1 MTKVLIFIFFLNP
14 RWRRCV
20 SVILLET
27 GYLFFM
33 RKIFNFRC
41 LWIIGIIFDLQTMNL
56 IFRVTFLLENINMY
70 HYQYLI
76 KITTNNNQR
85 ENCIGF
91 KKNNDASYSDNDLII
106 KKQHKQ
112 NYFCGTLVVDQ
123 VINENKLFCVL
134 NKHIAHFCEFELQ
147 FAAFGI
153 SKIYDY
159 VTCI

>member
-1 MTKVLIFIFFLNP
+1 MLYKSFWYDSFLCVCSYANEISNFNEKRSHMTKVLIFIFFLNP

-76 KITTNNNQR
+76 KITTNNNPR

-91 KKNNDASYSDNDLII
+91 KKTMT
-106 KKQHKQ
+106 QVTRTM
-112 NYFCGTLVVDQ
+112 TL
-123 VINENKLFCVL
+123 LL
-134 NKHIAHFCEFELQ
+134 RSS
-147 FAAFGI
+147 I
-153 SKIYDY
+153 SRTIS
-159 VTCI
+159 VEH